1 MKVNSKTAASL
12 FFRSASLEFVYF
24 EAIANSI
31 DSGSSDITVAVAIDS
46 FSEPESLKISILDNG
61 KGFDDENYSRFCML
75 LEKVDA
81 QHKGLGRLIFLEYF
95 SEIKIK
101 SSFGYHERRFTFSNS
116 SVSND
121 ISK

>member
-31 DSGSSDITVAVAIDS
+31 DSGSSDITVAVDIDS

-75 LEKVDA
+75 LE
-81 QHKGLGRLIFLEYF
+81 G
-95 SEIKIK
+95 
-101 SSFGYHERRFTFSNS
+101 T
-116 SVSND
+116 
-121 ISK
+121 SKNKPFPVLLRT